1 MWCTKFRG
9 LCVLTSVSPG
19 SSLIWK
25 PASLSSSIPVS
36 ITLLSCPLFLSP
48 KASLPPLRP
57 DCQPILSG
65 PSRWGA
71 ARETRV
77 EYSVVLWDTCS
88 ASRCTP
94 LGALRDS
101 RGEGTC
107 SRCLQ
112 PGASCTLPIP
122 LSTALQQQLNS
133 VCSLPDTCRPSFT
146 TECPPQTQHHA
157 SVPSLQ
163 NSASQT
169 CQALTRSWAAQFPP

>member
-1 MWCTKFRG
+1 MYQVQGSLCSNISKSWQLPDLEASQLKF
-9 LCVLTSVSPG
+9 LHPG
-19 SSLIWK
+19 QHHPVI
-25 PASLSSSIPVS
+25 LSAIPVPKGF
-36 ITLLSCPLFLSP
+36 TSP
-48 KASLPPLRP
+48 SQA
-57 DCQPILSG
+57 CQPILSG

-71 ARETRV
+71 ARETCV

-94 LGALRDS
+94 LGALRDG

-112 PGASCTLPIP
+112 PGASCALPIP